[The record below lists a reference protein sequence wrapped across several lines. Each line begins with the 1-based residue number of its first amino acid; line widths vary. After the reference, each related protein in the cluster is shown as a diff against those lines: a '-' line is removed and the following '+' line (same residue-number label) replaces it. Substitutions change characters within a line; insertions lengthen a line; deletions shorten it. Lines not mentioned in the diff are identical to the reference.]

1 VLIPRVPVADL
12 LTPRLDC
19 ERRSPTQT
27 ARNIHRL
34 RMRTLVTKRQDPEGT
49 EMKTALRHATFVGK
63 DILEIGC
70 GDGRI
75 TFSYAGMARKIVAID
90 PLPESIK
97 MAKEQTPRGLS
108 RKLEFQVGNGEKL
121 RFPDES
127 FDMVF
132 FTWSLCCTDIPSM
145 GKALDEA
152 WRVLKRGGTLIN
164 LQPSLH
170 QPFSRGVI
178 SYLIQKK
185 FGTSVDDERYAE
197 SRRALKYASL
207 VAEKFFPISEE
218 EFTVNTYFDTV
229 DEALDDFTRDRKE
242 QYDRLDP
249 KTKGRIRNVVNS
261 MTGKNGVLTQENAVL
276 TLLSKTSPGL
286 PSK

>member
-1 VLIPRVPVADL
+1 MEIR
-12 LTPRLDC
+12 
-19 ERRSPTQT
+19 
-27 ARNIHRL
+27 
-34 RMRTLVTKRQDPEGT
+34 
-49 EMKTALRHATFVGK
+49 TALKHASFDDG

-70 GDGRI
+70 GDGRL
-75 TFSYAGMARKIVAID
+75 TFKYAGKARRVVAID
-90 PLPESIK
+90 PITDSIK
-97 MAKEQTPRGLS
+97 TAKRGAPKSLAG
-108 RKLEFQVGNGEKL
+108 KLEFRVGGGERL
-121 RFPDES
+121 TFPDSS
-127 FDMVF
+127 FNTVF

-145 GKALDEA
+145 GRALDEA

-170 QPFSRGVI
+170 QPFGRGVI

-207 VAEKFFPISEE
+207 VAEKFFPIAEE

-249 KTKGRIRNVVNS
+249 KTKGRIRNIVNS
-261 MTGKNGVLTQENAVL
+261 MTGENGVLTQENAVL
-276 TLLSKTSPGL
+276 TVLSKTSPGL